1 VRAQSREPC
10 SLFAYAGGVSI
21 DKQIETD
28 VQAITNAI
36 ERITNNENAATAPAF
51 VADATSGPVPFL
63 AANDNCHNKE

>member
-1 VRAQSREPC
+1 M
-10 SLFAYAGGVSI
+10 
-21 DKQIETD
+21 
-28 VQAITNAI
+28 QAITNAI